1 MYTNHRYSEQQT
13 NPENL
18 PQKMIVGPIYQD
30 GTSKHSYVE
39 QPKPDHLKQN
49 LLKAPIYQNDDY
61 KHHFSQIEEHLE
73 SLKNLTAP
81 IYNKEGGKTLFNAI
95 LDRVESLKSLQGPVY
110 GFGKAGHKYEG
121 DQNYVLNYGAGGVE
135 KGQEL
140 NGPLYKIDREHQ
152 FSEVI
157 SQVNKLKELSGPI
170 FDLGDTN
177 HGYNELHKKVET
189 LKQICHPVLV
199 DERHQ
204 YSEQKTNPENQP
216 QKMIV
221 GPIYMEGTAKHSY
234 KEEPKPD
241 HLKQVLLRGPI
252 YQNDDYKHHFS
263 QIDEHMEALKTLKG
277 PVYDV
282 QSKSHFNA
290 IVEHVEAVK
299 AMQGPVYNFGNAGH
313 KYEGD
318 QNYVLNY
325 GKGGGASDQKPLHGP
340 KYHIDNEHEFSEI
353 LKKVDQLKD
362 LVGPVYAFGESGH
375 QFHGLVK
382 HVESLRTLMGPVFV
396 DERHR

>member
-1 MYTNHRYSEQQT
+1 MKKINPFIWKISVSNCNGTFRYGEQQT

-18 PQKMIVGPIYQD
+18 
-30 GTSKHSYVE
+30 
-39 QPKPDHLKQN
+39 
-49 LLKAPIYQNDDY
+49 
-61 KHHFSQIEEHLE
+61 
-73 SLKNLTAP
+73 
-81 IYNKEGGKTLFNAI
+81 
-95 LDRVESLKSLQGPVY
+95 
-110 GFGKAGHKYEG
+110 
-121 DQNYVLNYGAGGVE
+121 
-135 KGQEL
+135 
-140 NGPLYKIDREHQ
+140 
-152 FSEVI
+152 
-157 SQVNKLKELSGPI
+157 
-170 FDLGDTN
+170 
-177 HGYNELHKKVET
+177 
-189 LKQICHPVLV
+189 
-199 DERHQ
+199 
-204 YSEQKTNPENQP
+204 P

-241 HLKQVLLRGPI
+241 HLKQVHLRGPV

-263 QIDEHMEALKTLKG
+263 SIEEHLETLKGLHAPIYNKEGGKNLFNSILERVETLKSFQG
-277 PVYDV
+277 PVYD
-282 QSKSHFNA
+282 
-290 IVEHVEAVK
+290 
-299 AMQGPVYNFGNAGH
+299 FGNVGH

-325 GKGGGASDQKPLHGP
+325 GKGGGALDQKPLHGP
-340 KYHIDNEHEFSEI
+340 KYQIDNEHEFSEI